1 MRRQMRR
8 ARIVTLVALA
18 TNASM
23 GLVMPAIGLWREPG
37 MIRVVLGALG
47 ILLFSAAQAFVLYA
61 LVTPWLPPAVRRRST
76 LAFAAAAVVSLPLV
90 GPMGGSW
97 PSWAWLAACII
108 GVLPVLTGK
117 WIAAALSLVTA
128 TIAVLTSPDPVID
141 TLIISVGVGSGIAAI
156 NGLQVWFWDLLVQ
169 AEHGRA
175 AQAQLAAG
183 EERLRFARDVH
194 DLLGH
199 SLSVIALKAELAQRL
214 VTVDQKRA
222 EQEAAAVRAIAATA
236 LAELREVV
244 HGYRRVDLRAQLTA
258 IEQVLRSSGV
268 RCTVTMPAADL
279 PEAVAAPLAA
289 VLREAS
295 TNLLRHS
302 SAAWCTI
309 DVAVRPVED
318 AGVPPER
325 SSGTPALSADGSAS
339 RRAGTETTM
348 TVVNDGAGRAVPDE
362 HSAGLR
368 GLAER
373 LAESGGTLRTRVA
386 DGRFTVEAVVRS
398 SP

>member
-8 ARIVTLVALA
+8 VRIVTLVVLA

-23 GLVMPAIGLWREPG
+23 GLVMPAIGLWREPD
-37 MIRVVLGALG
+37 MIRIVLGAIG
-47 ILLFSAAQAFVLYA
+47 IVLFSAAQGLVLHA
-61 LVTPWLPPAVRRRST
+61 LVTPWLSPVARRRST
-76 LAFAAAAVVSLPLV
+76 LGFAAAAVASLPLV
-90 GPMGGSW
+90 GPMGGTW

-108 GVLPVLTGK
+108 GVLPVITGR
-117 WIAAALSLVTA
+117 WTAAGLALVTAAAAALTTPGS
-128 TIAVLTSPDPVID
+128 VID
-141 TLIISVGVGSGIAAI
+141 ALIISAGVGSGIAAI
-156 NGLQVWFWDLLVQ
+156 NFLQVWFWDLLVQ

-199 SLSVIALKAELAQRL
+199 NLSVIALKAELAERL
-214 VTVDQKRA
+214 VAVDQQRA
-222 EQEAAAVRAIAATA
+222 QQEAAAVRVLAASA

-244 HGYRRVDLRAQLTA
+244 HGYRRVDLRAQLAA
-258 IEQVLRSSGV
+258 IEQVLGSSGV
-268 RCTVTMPAADL
+268 RCTVTAPGGDL
-279 PEAVAAPLAA
+279 PEPVAALLAA

-302 SAAWCTI
+302 TAAWCTI
-309 DVAVRPVED
+309 DIAVTDTV
-318 AGVPPER
+318 
-325 SSGTPALSADGSAS
+325 
-339 RRAGTETTM
+339 TTM
-348 TVVNDGAGRAVPDE
+348 TVVNDGAGQAAPDA
-362 HSAGLR
+362 HSEGLR

-373 LAESGGTLRTRVA
+373 LAESGGALRTRVA

>member
-8 ARIVTLVALA
+8 VRIVTLVVLA

-37 MIRVVLGALG
+37 MVRIVLGVIG
-47 ILLFSAAQAFVLYA
+47 IVLFSAAQGFVLHA
-61 LVTPWLPPAVRRRST
+61 LVTPWLSPAARRRST
-76 LAFAAAAVVSLPLV
+76 LGFAAAAVASLPLV
-90 GPMGGSW
+90 GPMGGTW

-108 GVLPVLTGK
+108 GVLPVITGK
-117 WIAAALSLVTA
+117 WTALALSLVTA
-128 TIAVLTSPDPVID
+128 AAAVLTTPDSLSD
-141 TLIISVGVGSGIAAI
+141 ALIISIGVGSGIAWI

-169 AEHGRA
+169 AEQGRA

-199 SLSVIALKAELAQRL
+199 NLSIIALKAELAERL
-214 VTVDQKRA
+214 VEVDQKRA
-222 EQEAAAVRAIAATA
+222 KQEAAAVRVLAAAA

-244 HGYRRVDLRAQLTA
+244 HGYRRVDLQAQLGA

-268 RCTVTMPAADL
+268 RCTVTAPATDL
-279 PEAVAAPLAA
+279 PEPVAALLAA

-302 SAAWCTI
+302 TAAWCTI
-309 DVAVRPVED
+309 DIAVRPGEQAESD
-318 AGVPPER
+318 ASDVG
-325 SSGTPALSADGSAS
+325 GS
-339 RRAGTETTM
+339 RPAGTETTM
-348 TVVNDGAGRAVPDE
+348 TMVNDGAGRAKPDD
-362 HSAGLR
+362 HSEGLR

-373 LAESGGTLRTRVA
+373 LSESGGTLRTRVA